1 MKLAKLSNTL
11 FYVGVVILSSCGS
24 GADKKT
30 TATDSTATADSAA
43 KTQAVNTIITTPR
56 NVNVITHK
64 VADYSKWLTAYEA
77 HDSARLAAGIHNY
90 VIGRGFQDSN
100 LVLVVTRVDDTSRA
114 KAFVK
119 DPSLKAA
126 MKKGGVMGAPTI
138 ELFTETWLDTAK
150 AQTDLRSVVM
160 FTVKDWDAWFKAF
173 EEGKQERIDNG
184 VIDRVVGHALNND
197 KKVSVVTELVDSTK
211 AFAYFKSD
219 ALKKRRQESGVTGE
233 PVRLIFR
240 IAKMY

>member
-1 MKLAKLSNTL
+1 MNLAKFSHAL
-11 FYVGVVILSSCGS
+11 FYVGAVILSSCGS
-24 GADKKT
+24 GANEKT
-30 TATDSTATADSAA
+30 TATDSTAAADSAA
-43 KTQAVNTIITTPR
+43 KTQAVNTIVTTPR

-64 VADYSKWLTAYEA
+64 VADYSKWLMAYEA
-77 HDSARLAAGIHNY
+77 HDSARLAAGLHNY
-90 VIGRGFQDSN
+90 VIGRGYPDSN
-100 LVLVVTRVDDTSRA
+100 TVLVVTRVDDTTRA

-119 DPSLKAA
+119 DPGLKAA

-173 EEGKQERIDNG
+173 EDGKQERMDNG
-184 VIDRVVGHALNND
+184 VIDRVVGHALDND

-219 ALKKRRQESGVTGE
+219 ALKKRREASGVIDE
-233 PVRLIFR
+233 PVRFIFR
-240 IAKMY
+240 IAKTY